1 MSRFTTAHEVDNRCP
16 EQMYEYLEARI
27 EALKGRIAELE
38 FENESLRMYQGGSE
52 FAATRDQRVSVTSKE
67 LLN

>member
-1 MSRFTTAHEVDNRCP
+1 MSRNTAYEVDNRCP

-38 FENESLRMYQGGSE
+38 FENESLRMYQGGAE
-52 FAATRDQRVSVTSKE
+52 FAATREQRVAHQTQE

>member
-1 MSRFTTAHEVDNRCP
+1 MSRNSSHDVDNRCP

-38 FENESLRMYQGGSE
+38 FENETLRMYQGSAE
-52 FAATRDQRVSVTSKE
+52 FVDTRDHRANVTPKE

>member
-1 MSRFTTAHEVDNRCP
+1 MSRNTAYEVDNRCP

-38 FENESLRMYQGGSE
+38 FENESLRMYQGGTE
-52 FAATRDQRVSVTSKE
+52 FTSSREQRVGIQPKE